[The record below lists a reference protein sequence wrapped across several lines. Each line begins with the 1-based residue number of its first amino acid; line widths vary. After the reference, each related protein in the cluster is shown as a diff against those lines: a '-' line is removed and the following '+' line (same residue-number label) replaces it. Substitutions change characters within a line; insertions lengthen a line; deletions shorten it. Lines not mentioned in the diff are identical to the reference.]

1 MGEKKRRLAVQQQHP
16 QAANLANHSG
26 GALAPEGKAQQLLQ
40 AGRQAHRAG
49 QLIEAVN
56 AYQAALKLAPG
67 LVDALHF
74 QGLAMLQLG
83 QGALGLAL
91 LRQSITQAPDNAM
104 FHFNLGSA
112 LRGSDPEAAL
122 SALRQ
127 AAMLAPEDHDFAIV
141 LSELLLQQKQLQ
153 EAIRE
158 LERAHALRPQRWETL
173 QGLVELYYRNNQH
186 TLARARYEQTIA
198 LRPQLADSCRVG
210 FAAPASRPEQTVPL
224 RLADFPGTVLQDEHA
239 LQEFAAARD
248 LRIIDNF
255 LEDPVAWREQ
265 ALALP
270 FHAQRYAGQ
279 NYPGVQT
286 LGQECQPIMERI
298 AAALGRNIKFI
309 SPDNGSYRISYADD
323 VARTDIHVD
332 NESGD
337 QFAFYAGVLY
347 LNAPEQ
353 CQGGTTF
360 WRHLPS
366 GWERRPPEPEVRAAY
381 PSFREFQKRWLPNT
395 KVQKFNELQ
404 EKRDAWQ
411 ALLEVPMRHN
421 RLIVYRGHYF
431 HSISKVF
438 GSTPEDGRLVQL
450 FFFEAAD

>member
-1 MGEKKRRLAVQQQHP
+1 MGEKKRRLAVQQQNP
-16 QAANLANHSG
+16 EAARSDR
-26 GALAPEGKAQQLLQ
+26 APAPPDKAQQLLDT
-40 AGRQAHRAG
+40 GRQAHRGG

-67 LVDALHF
+67 LVDAQHF

-83 QGALGLAL
+83 QPAIGLGL
-91 LRQSITQAPDNAM
+91 LRQSIAQAPGNAM
-104 FHFNLGSA
+104 FHFNLGNA
-112 LRGSDPEAAL
+112 LRSSEPEAAL

-127 AAMLAPEDHDFAIV
+127 AAALAPDDHEMALV
-141 LSELLLQQKQLQ
+141 LSETLLQQKNLR
-153 EAIRE
+153 EAIAE
-158 LERAHALRPQRWETL
+158 LERARGLRPERWETL
-173 QGLVELYYRNNQH
+173 LGLVQLYYRNNQH
-186 TLARARYEQTIA
+186 TLARARYEQALA
-198 LRPQLADSCRVG
+198 LRPQLADNCRVG
-210 FAAPASRPEQTVPL
+210 FAAPAKRPEQETAL
-224 RLADFPGTVLQDEHA
+224 RLEDFPGTVLEDEQA
-239 LQEFAAARD
+239 LQVFAAARD
-248 LRIIDNF
+248 LHIVDDF
-255 LEDPVAWREQ
+255 LEDPVAWRAQ

-286 LGQECQPIMERI
+286 LGQDCQPIMERI
-298 AAALGRNIKFI
+298 AATLGRPVKFI

-332 NESGD
+332 NESGGK
-337 QFAFYAGVLY
+337 FEFYAGVLY
-347 LNAPEQ
+347 LNPPEQ

-366 GWERRPPEPEVRAAY
+366 GWEKRPPEQEVRAAY
-381 PSFREFQKRWLPNT
+381 PSFKDFQKRWLPNT

-404 EKRDAWQ
+404 ERREAWQ

-450 FFFEAAD
+450 FFFELAE